1 MCGLRRALSRR
12 VRNQSARRC
21 CDSLFRRSGRR
32 LRRGSSPTL
41 KSRVM
46 LEKRK
51 FHRWIGLLASAFL
64 ATIAGTGMLM
74 QGHAIWSTYHPAL
87 EPVQL
92 PLPAEEIPV
101 LLEKIIVS
109 ALDTTNKAD
118 HAPSSISISLRMDDG
133 RPRGDVLVSGSASVS
148 QSLSVDPRK
157 GSVFVVKGTLVGK
170 EDEPINWWGL
180 MRNWHEGTVLGA
192 GG

>member
-1 MCGLRRALSRR
+1 M
-12 VRNQSARRC
+12 
-21 CDSLFRRSGRR
+21 
-32 LRRGSSPTL
+32 L
-41 KSRVM
+41 KM
-46 LEKRK
+46 RK
-51 FHRWIGLLASAFL
+51 FHRWIGLLASTFL
-64 ATIAGTGMLM
+64 ATIAGTGMFM
-74 QGHAIWSTYHPAL
+74 QGHAIWSTYHPDL

-133 RPRGDVLVSGSASVS
+133 RPRGDILVSGSASVS
-148 QSLSVDPRK
+148 QSLSVDPRT
-157 GSVFVVKGTLVGK
+157 GSVFVVKGTLAGK

-192 GG
+192 GGRWFGLLCGASLFALGITGLALYTHMFCQRIKGGRSAVFW